1 MAILL
6 LLIEMASMMM
16 VVGRKRKVAMRNH
29 RIELLVTETHQIVDT
44 LVQKFHEKLSL
55 ARNTHLIGLLFIGI
69 CNLIEDHLLI
79 FHHIDSH
86 IVLL

>member
-1 MAILL
+1 
-6 LLIEMASMMM
+6 MASMMM
-16 VVGRKRKVAMRNH
+16 GVGRKRKIAMRNH
-29 RIELLVTETHQIVDT
+29 RIELLIPKPHQIVDT
-44 LVQKFHEKLSL
+44 LVQEFHEKLSL
-55 ARNTHLIGLLFIGI
+55 ARDTHLVDLKFIGI